1 MITSL
6 LRSKQLQRC
15 RHYYVDD
22 VLHVFDAKTF
32 CVYKL
37 ISIIKKLFRGNVLTA
52 VLVSHSGTSDDIHDT
67 IIV

>member
-1 MITSL
+1 MSL
-6 LRSKQLQRC
+6 QRPKQLQGC
-15 RHYYVDD
+15 HHGYMYSVHYARD
-22 VLHVFDAKTF
+22 VRLL

-37 ISIIKKLFRGNVLTA
+37 ISSIKKLFRGITLTD